1 MRSGRNLPQIKKIY
15 QSQQMKN
22 KGNNEITISEK
33 FDQLENRNQTLKN
46 QNNQLDQVDEEQ

>member
-1 MRSGRNLPQIKKIY
+1 
-15 QSQQMKN
+15 MKN

>member
-1 MRSGRNLPQIKKIY
+1 LRSGRNLPQIKKIY
-15 QSQQMKN
+15 QSQQTKN
-22 KGNNEITISEK
+22 KGNNEIVISEK